1 MQTKGRPLVPPQDVQ
16 LLEGD
21 LPADLLAH
29 LLDVPEIALDTETTG
44 LNPHRDRLCLV
55 QIAAPDGLVI
65 VLRITGKDAPNLVRL
80 LEAERPLKV
89 IHFARFDVGML
100 RHHLG
105 ARTNGVYCTKVAS
118 KIARTFTQS
127 HGLKDLVKELAGVTL
142 DKSQQTSYWGADD
155 LTPAQLAYSA
165 NDVRHLLTCK
175 TKLEAILARE
185 GRTDLAR
192 RCMAHL
198 ETQVELDLLGYTSIF
213 EH

>member
-1 MQTKGRPLVPPQDVQ
+1 MAQPQNVL

-21 LPADLLAH
+21 LPSDLLDR
-29 LLDVPEIALDTETTG
+29 LLATSEIALDTETTG

-55 QIAAPDGLVI
+55 QIAAPDGLVV
-65 VLRITGKDAPNLVRL
+65 VLRITGKHTPNLVRL

-100 RHHLG
+100 RHHLD
-105 ARTNGVYCTKVAS
+105 ARMNGVYCTKVAS

-127 HGLKDLVKELAGVTL
+127 HGLKDLVKELAGVSL

-165 NDVRHLLTCK
+165 NDVRHLLACK
-175 TKLEAILARE
+175 AKLDAILARE

-192 RCMAHL
+192 RCMQHL
-198 ETQVELDLLGYTSIF
+198 ETQVELDLLGYQGVF

>member
-1 MQTKGRPLVPPQDVQ
+1 MAT
-16 LLEGD
+16 
-21 LPADLLAH
+21 
-29 LLDVPEIALDTETTG
+29 PEIALDTETTG

-55 QIAAPDGLVI
+55 QIAAPDGTVI
-65 VLRITGKDAPNLVRL
+65 VMRTKGTDMPNLVRL

-100 RHHLG
+100 RHHLK
-105 ARTNGVYCTKVAS
+105 ARMNGVYCTKIAS
-118 KIARTFTQS
+118 KIARTFTGN

-155 LTPAQLAYSA
+155 LTPAQLTYSA
-165 NDVRHLLTCK
+165 NDVRHLLACK
-175 TKLEAILARE
+175 SRLDSMLSRE

-192 RCMAHL
+192 RCMEHL
-198 ETQVELDLLGYTSIF
+198 TTQVELDLLGYQGVF